1 MERAEVRHPLFER
14 LEKKRLFF
22 SVLLQ
27 CTIKEMQQLC
37 KICCIQSR
45 CELSLRSWV
54 MRLSFCQQTFQLV
67 FHSSN
72 ITEFDAVGFMCSS
85 FIKKDRYSNLKLQEV
100 KSGKQ
105 SCTAPRSRCERN
117 TKQNWSARI
126 KCTVMYK
133 KKEKK
138 RKLEANPVILGTKQ
152 ISYFTSTL
160 CSSWKTFKLKTGH
173 SYNMNTKTN
182 SKLFISLNR

>member
-1 MERAEVRHPLFER
+1 MRDL
-14 LEKKRLFF
+14 KKKVVF

-27 CTIKEMQQLC
+27 CTMKEMQQLC
-37 KICCIQSR
+37 KGCIQSR
-45 CELSLRSWV
+45 CELSLRSRV

-85 FIKKDRYSNLKLQEV
+85 FIKKDRYSNLQ
-100 KSGKQ
+100 
-105 SCTAPRSRCERN
+105 
-117 TKQNWSARI
+117 
-126 KCTVMYK
+126 KCTMYK

-152 ISYFTSTL
+152 ISYFT
-160 CSSWKTFKLKTGH
+160 
-173 SYNMNTKTN
+173 
-182 SKLFISLNR
+182 